1 MRLDMVAECA
11 LARPPALD
19 FILVTEEPAM
29 AEPAAPQTFANHRR
43 MPPAAWAIA
52 FVVLT
57 AEVVHRIVELCRYP
71 SLGNGWEVLVV
82 AALVVIAFFSRHSP
96 QVVQDRS
103 IRHEM
108 RLRLARVLPAERHG
122 EIARLSV
129 PQLVALRFASDAELP
144 ALVAETL
151 AGTLAKPDDIKRKI
165 TSWQADWL
173 RV

>member
-1 MRLDMVAECA
+1 
-11 LARPPALD
+11 
-19 FILVTEEPAM
+19 M
-29 AEPAAPQTFANHRR
+29 AEPAAPQTYANHRR
-43 MPPAAWAIA
+43 VPPAAWSIA

-57 AEVVHRIVELCRYP
+57 AEVVHRIVELVRSP
-71 SLGNGWEVLVV
+71 SLENAWAVVVV
-82 AALVVIAFFSRHSP
+82 AAVVAIAFYTRHNP
-96 QVVQDRS
+96 QVVQDRA

-108 RLRLARVLPAERHG
+108 RLRLARALPAERHG
-122 EIARLSV
+122 DIARLGV

-165 TSWQADWL
+165 TAWQADWL